1 MFLDQVFAV
10 GDVSVVDIFEEEKEY
25 YYYYHECECLD
36 GPRGV
41 RVRT

>member
-1 MFLDQVFAV
+1 MFLDQLFAV
-10 GDVSVVDIFEEEKEY
+10 GDVSVVDIFEEEKY
-25 YYYYHECECLD
+25 YYYYHECEYLD